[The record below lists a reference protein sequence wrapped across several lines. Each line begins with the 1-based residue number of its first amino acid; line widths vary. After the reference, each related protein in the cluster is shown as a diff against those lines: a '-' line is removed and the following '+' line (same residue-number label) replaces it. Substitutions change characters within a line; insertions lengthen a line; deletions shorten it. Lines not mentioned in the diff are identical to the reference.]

1 MRECLCG
8 LERSEEGEASCGKTD
23 DTGRR
28 GEERGTIKG
37 LGRKHKQRCRKEEQR
52 EGIGKTVRTLIETT
66 REREAHEDI
75 SPKVRKVRGT
85 EAAPPPPTCTHLYLA
100 QGLSRRLLYS
110 LYSSNPG
117 PFEFC
122 DILG

>member
-85 EAAPPPPTCTHLYLA
+85 EAAPPNLHPPLSCT
-100 QGLSRRLLYS
+100 GSF
-110 LYSSNPG
+110 SSPAVL
-117 PFEFC
+117 P
-122 DILG
+122 L